1 MPRSA
6 ESSSR
11 SGRWSRW
18 LAPLLL
24 LAAAGCAEHYPQTTL
39 LPKGD
44 FARMVDHLM
53 RTTVWWAIGVFVLVE
68 GALVVAMIRFREKPG
83 APEPPQTHG
92 NTVLEI
98 VWTIIPAAIL
108 AFIAVPT
115 VRTIFRTSELPGGNS
130 VQVDAI
136 GHQWWFEFRYP
147 MGKDTVVTAD
157 EMHVPLGRTVDLR
170 LTTVDVIHSFW
181 VPQFAGKRDMIPG
194 HINHFWFKADT
205 VGVYPSQCAEFCG
218 EEHGRM
224 GFRIV
229 VDDSATFAK
238 WEAAQLA
245 PFAGDTTDSLFKV
258 GKGLFITAGCIGCH
272 AMAGQPTEHM
282 MTMMGP
288 NLSHVGSR
296 GTIVAGRF
304 VNSDSTM
311 SLWLRNPQAQKPGAL
326 MKLPRAL
333 TEPEIA
339 ALVHYVRAHR

>member
-1 MPRSA
+1 MLRSI
-6 ESSSR
+6 R
-11 SGRWSRW
+11 TLSGARRRI
-18 LAPLLL
+18 LALTPLL
-24 LAAAGCAEHYPQTTL
+24 LAALAGCAEHYPQTTL
-39 LPKGD
+39 LPRGD
-44 FARMVDHLM
+44 FAQMVDHLFF
-53 RTTVWWAIGVFVLVE
+53 TTVWWAAGVFIVVE
-68 GALVVAMIRFREKPG
+68 GALVYAMFKFREKPG
-83 APEPPQTHG
+83 DALPEQVHG

-98 VWTIIPAAIL
+98 LWTIVPAAIL
-108 AFIAVPT
+108 AVIAVPT
-115 VRTIFRTSELPGGNS
+115 VKTIFRTSELPGGNS

-205 VGVYPSQCAEFCG
+205 VGTYPSQCAEFCG

-229 VDDSATFAK
+229 VEDSATFAR

-245 PFAGDTTDSLFKV
+245 PFAGDTTDSLFRV
-258 GKGLFITAGCIGCH
+258 GKGLFLTGGCIGCH
-272 AMAGQPTEHM
+272 AMAGQVTEHM

-296 GTIVAGRF
+296 GTIVAGMLE
-304 VNSDSTM
+304 NSDSNVAK
-311 SLWLRNPQAQKPGAL
+311 WLRNPQAEKPGAL
-326 MKLPRAL
+326 MKLPRPL
-333 TEPEIA
+333 TEAEIT